1 VNIVVT
7 GANGFVGRRIVDR
20 CVAEGHRVV
29 AVGRGIAR
37 NDCRVLDARFDRL
50 DWTKVGEADVLIHLA
65 AINDTS
71 VRDEAELRRVNV
83 DAAIECMAE
92 AAKAGCRRIVYAS
105 SMHVYGN
112 VPSPMLA
119 ESSPTTPVSL
129 YGRSKLTLEREA
141 AAFAAGRRIGCVGL
155 RFANVYGPGESH
167 KGRMASQVFQLARQM
182 RTGDPEI
189 FSPGTQARDFV
200 YVDDAAAAAI
210 AAATLE
216 GDSLPAIL
224 NCGSGLA
231 TTFNDLVAMLNVAL
245 GLSRTPR
252 YVPEPPGYL
261 RDVVLDIA
269 ATTRLL
275 NWRPRPLAEGIADYL
290 ATGEIRLATGELG

>member
-20 CVAEGHRVV
+20 CVAEGHQVV

-50 DWTKVGEADVLIHLA
+50 DWSKVGEADVLIHLA

-83 DAAIECMAE
+83 DAAIDCMAG
-92 AAKAGCRRIVYAS
+92 AAEAGCRRIVYAS

-112 VPSPMLA
+112 VPSPMRA

-129 YGRSKLTLEREA
+129 YGRSKLQLEREA
-141 AAFAAGRRIGCVGL
+141 AALAARLGVGCVGL
-155 RFANVYGPGESH
+155 RFANVYGPGEAH
-167 KGRMASQVFQLARQM
+167 KGRMASQVFQIARQM
-182 RTGDPEI
+182 LAGDPEI
-189 FSPGTQARDFV
+189 FSPGTQVRDFV
-200 YVDDAAAAAI
+200 YVDDAASAAVGV
-210 AAATLE
+210 ATLE
-216 GDSLPAIL
+216 GGSLPAIL
-224 NCGSGLA
+224 NCGSGVP
-231 TTFNDLVAMLNVAL
+231 TTFNDLVKKLNAAM

-261 RDVVLDIA
+261 RDVVLDIG

-290 ATGEIRLATGELG
+290 ASGELG